1 MLSANGFYRG
11 LLLACCCAAILPAA
25 AQDCPPG
32 NLLAGKPPLSTAD
45 VQGLLPLVT
54 DGIVTQEGAI
64 WSAPQALV
72 LAPAA
77 SLTYDLG
84 AEYPLGSAYL
94 QADSNDLYTFSLSRD
109 GQQFEDVWS
118 VPFVEGHGLRARS
131 TTLSE
136 RRARY
141 VRFGGAQGDGFFSL
155 SELQV
160 FCAAEA
166 QPAVTVVQAP
176 PAVAQEPWWNDR
188 SSARWELALA
198 LLALGLS
205 CWRPLAPR
213 LKLRDR
219 LLMVL
224 GVVSFATYFNFG
236 AFHFYNYVHNWDA
249 FHYYVGSK
257 YFRELQYDRMYRC
270 VAVADAQEP
279 ELRARVQARK
289 LTNLRSNDL
298 ETSAE
303 ILAHPELCTRH
314 FTQQR
319 WDGFRHDVAYFR
331 AREGAQRWE
340 DLQTDH
346 GYNATPVWN
355 IAGTL
360 LANLAPASPT
370 QIVLLASLDPLYLAL
385 ACGMLWWAFGWRV
398 LVVALAVLAT
408 NFPARFYWTGGSFLR
423 WDWLFWTV
431 AALCLLKKQKP
442 MLGGAALA
450 YAALLRIFPGFM
462 FAGAVFAAGW
472 MLWRDRRLDPAFK
485 RFFIG
490 AALATVLLLPLSQLT
505 AGSLEAYP
513 RFVENTLKHKETPLT
528 NYMGLRTVVA
538 YRPGEVGR
546 HYRDADALDPWAR
559 WKEARLA
566 AYHEASWLYYPLALA
581 FLGLLAFAVRGQQAW
596 VATALGALFIPF
608 GVELTCYYYAFLFAV
623 ATLHADRP
631 WIGGLLLAT
640 TAFTQ
645 FIAWAPLPFMSSWF
659 DEQYTFMSVATLA
672 VFVYI
677 AWRYARERPVPHN
690 IGA

>member
-1 MLSANGFYRG
+1 MLKFC
-11 LLLACCCAAILPAA
+11 LALVCCCAIVSPAS
-25 AQDCPPG
+25 AQECPLG
-32 NLLAGKPPLSTAD
+32 NLLAGKPPLNATS

-64 WSAPQALV
+64 WSAPQAV
-72 LAPAA
+72 ILAPAA

-84 AEYPLGSAYL
+84 AEYRLGGAYL
-94 QADSNDLYTFSLSRD
+94 QADSNDLYTLALSRD
-109 GQQFEDVWS
+109 GKKFEDVWS

-131 TTLSE
+131 TALNQRS
-136 RRARY
+136 ARY

-160 FCAAEA
+160 FCAAGA
-166 QPAVTVVQAP
+166 QPVVQVVQAA

-198 LLALGLS
+198 LAALALV
-205 CWRPLAPR
+205 CWQPSALR

-219 LLMVL
+219 LLMAL
-224 GVVSFATYFNFG
+224 GVISFATYFNFG

-279 ELRARVQARK
+279 ELRARVAARK
-289 LTNLRSNDL
+289 LTNLKTNEL

-303 ILAHPELCTRH
+303 ILARPELCTKH
-314 FTQQR
+314 FTAKRWQQ
-319 WDGFRHDVAYFR
+319 FRHDVAYFR

-360 LANLAPASPT
+360 LANLAPASPA
-370 QIVLLASLDPLYLAL
+370 QIVLLTSLDPLYLAL
-385 ACGMLWWAFGWRV
+385 ACAMVWWAFGWRV
-398 LVVALAVLAT
+398 LALALAVLAT

-431 AALCLLKKQKP
+431 AAVCLVKKQRP
-442 MLGGAALA
+442 MLGGAALG

-462 FAGAVFAAGW
+462 FVGAIAAAGW
-472 MLWRDRRLDPAFK
+472 ILLRERRIEPTFK
-485 RFFIG
+485 RFFVG
-490 AALATVLLLPLSQLT
+490 AALAVVTLLPLSQLA

-538 YRPGEVGR
+538 YRPSEAGR
-546 HYRDADALDPWAR
+546 HYRDAGLLDPWSR

-566 AYHEASWLYYPLALA
+566 AYHEASWVYYLLVAA
-581 FLGLLAFAVRGQQAW
+581 FLGLLVFAARGREPW
-596 VATALGALFIPF
+596 VAMTLGALFIPF
-608 GVELTCYYYAFLFAV
+608 GVELTCYYYAFLLAV
-623 ATLHADRP
+623 ALLHADRP
-631 WIGGLLLAT
+631 WVGVVLLACT
-640 TAFTQ
+640 VVTQ

-659 DEQYTFMSVATLA
+659 DEQYTFMSAATLA
-672 VFVYI
+672 AFAYI
-677 AWRYARERPVPHN
+677 AWRYARERLPQS
-690 IGA
+690 